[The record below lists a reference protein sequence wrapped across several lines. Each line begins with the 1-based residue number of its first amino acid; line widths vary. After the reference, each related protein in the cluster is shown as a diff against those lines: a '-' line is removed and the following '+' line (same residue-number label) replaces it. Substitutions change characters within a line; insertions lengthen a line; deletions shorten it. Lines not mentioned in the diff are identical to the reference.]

1 MISPLY
7 DVAGKAVLVVVLGAA
22 SLYAV
27 NCVCE
32 LGATWRQ
39 CEEEVDEYRKKKA
52 NERPIVGFV
61 NGQPCYSSEEMAIYY
76 EQIREESVEQMKE
89 LSRSLYDPANFDH
102 FNH

>member
-7 DVAGKAVLVVVLGAA
+7 DVAGKAVLVVVLGTA

-52 NERPIVGFV
+52 QRKAD
-61 NGQPCYSSEEMAIYY
+61 CW
-76 EQIREESVEQMKE
+76 IRQWSTMLLK
-89 LSRSLYDPANFDH
+89 
-102 FNH
+102 